1 MPDCSGMESSM
12 GKLDEKKRQKRE
24 ALLVSAFSL
33 FTSKGIND
41 TSISDIVKHAN
52 MAKGTFYLYFKDKFD
67 IRDKLIVTKA
77 MQLFHKAMENIKKED
92 LQTLEEEIIY
102 IADGLINQLDEDK
115 MLLRFVSKNLSWG
128 VFHHVLLTGTD
139 ESSGC
144 SFYDGYM
151 ALLDKSGRKFRNP
164 NLMLYLIVEF
174 INATCYNV
182 ILQQE
187 PVTLDELKP
196 ELYGTIVDIVH
207 RQEIKE

>member
-77 MQLFHKAMENIKKED
+77 MQLFHKAMESIKKED

-196 ELYGTIVDIVH
+196 ELYGTIVDIIH
-207 RQEIKE
+207 RQEIK

>member
-77 MQLFHKAMENIKKED
+77 MQLFHKAMESIKKED

-196 ELYGTIVDIVH
+196 ELYGTIVDIIH
-207 RQEIKE
+207 RQEMK